1 MNSYTKLFTILLTLC
16 FVYGCNN
23 EGDKLENKNV
33 IPEAIK
39 KMEPKLDSVIK
50 KDTIVILRDENQ
62 TYEEAYD
69 KTLALWQIPFAE
81 KYVKTSFG
89 NAHVIVTGPE
99 NGEPVVL
106 LHGMNASSTM
116 WYPNIKSLSQLYRVY
131 AIDFL
136 LEPGKSVYNREISE
150 TSQIVSWYYEIFN
163 QLNLK
168 KFSLVGASRGGWLAV
183 NIALHSKS
191 RINKIILLSPAQT
204 FVWIKLGFKVINN
217 IEYSIFPKRKR
228 LRNVLETMTY
238 NVDNISQLYINQYYL
253 ATKIATINKCFMQ
266 MRPFS
271 ETELKSLNVPIL
283 VLIGDHDII
292 NNSKS
297 IEKAKKL
304 LPIVETDKI
313 KNSGHFLSVDQPE
326 IVNKKILDFLN
337 PKSNLSLS
345 KKTK

>member
-1 MNSYTKLFTILLTLC
+1 MNSYTKLFSLLLILC

-23 EGDKLENKNV
+23 DGDKLENKKE

-39 KMEPKLDSVIK
+39 KMEPKLDSIIK
-50 KDTIVILRDENQ
+50 KDTIIILRDENQ
-62 TYEEAYD
+62 TYEQAYN
-69 KTLALWQIPFAE
+69 KALALWQIPFVE
-81 KYVKTSFG
+81 KSVKTSFG
-89 NAHVIVTGPE
+89 NAHVIVSGPE
-99 NGEPVVL
+99 NGEPLIL

-116 WYPNIKSLSQLYRVY
+116 WYPNIKSLSQSHRVY

-136 LEPGKSVYNREISE
+136 LEPGKSLYNGKISE
-150 TSQIVSWYYEIFN
+150 TSQIVNWYYEIFD

-217 IEYSIFPKRKR
+217 IEYSVFPKRKR
-228 LRNVLETMTY
+228 LRNVMETMTY

-253 ATKIATINKCFMQ
+253 ATKIATINKCFIQ

-271 ETELKSLNVPIL
+271 DAQLKSLNMPIL
-283 VLIGDHDII
+283 VLIGDQDVI
-292 NNSKS
+292 NKNKS
-297 IEKAKKL
+297 IEKAKRL
-304 LPIVETDKI
+304 FPIVEVEKI
-313 KNSGHFLSVDQPE
+313 KNAGHFLSVDQPE
-326 IVNKKILDFLN
+326 VVNKRMLDFLN
-337 PKSNLSLS
+337 PKSNLPLG
-345 KKTK
+345 KKTR

>member
-1 MNSYTKLFTILLTLC
+1 M
-16 FVYGCNN
+16 GCNN
-23 EGDKLENKNV
+23 NGDKLENKKE

-39 KMEPKLDSVIK
+39 KMEPKLDSIIK

-62 TYEEAYD
+62 TYEQAYD
-69 KTLALWQIPFAE
+69 KALTLFQIPFVE
-81 KYVKTSFG
+81 KSIKTSFG

-99 NGEPVVL
+99 NGEPLIL

-136 LEPGKSVYNREISE
+136 LEPGKSQLNGKVTE
-150 TSQIVSWYYEIFN
+150 TSEIVSWYYEIFD

-168 KFSLVGASRGGWLAV
+168 KFSIVGASRGGWLAV

-191 RINKIILLSPAQT
+191 RINKLVLLSPAQT

-271 ETELKSLNVPIL
+271 ETELKSLNMPIL
-283 VLIGDHDII
+283 VLIGDQDII
-292 NNSKS
+292 NKDKS
-297 IEKAKKL
+297 IEKAKRL
-304 LPIVETDKI
+304 LPIVEVEKI
-313 KNSGHFLSVDQPE
+313 KNAGHFLSVDQPE
-326 IVNKKILDFLN
+326 IVNKRMLDFLN
-337 PKSNLSLS
+337 TKSNVSLS